1 MQAALIQKIINT
13 LKKIAL
19 NNIDVLTISG
29 TKIDN
34 SIPIK
39 QICVN
44 GYCSPYHLA
53 RKSQR
58 GGILI

>member
-1 MQAALIQKIINT
+1 MQKIINT

-19 NNIDVLTISG
+19 NNIDVLMISG

-34 SIPIK
+34 SIPIT